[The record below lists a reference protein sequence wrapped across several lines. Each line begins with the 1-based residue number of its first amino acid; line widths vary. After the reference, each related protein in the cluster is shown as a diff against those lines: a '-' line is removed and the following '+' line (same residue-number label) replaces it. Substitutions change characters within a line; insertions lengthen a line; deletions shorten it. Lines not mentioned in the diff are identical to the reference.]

1 MNSKFIKTLLSGLIL
16 TVSCGMFSPTVADE
30 VPAKLTMEKDIKI
43 AEGHCMLMV
52 SLRLGDGF
60 EPTVTDRRE
69 GMNSENIPTFTYVGT
84 AENKDSGEELSF
96 ICKFAMENGNYN
108 ITEFKIM
115 TGGRWRNDCGKE
127 SSYAGSSSGSYRSV
141 TVFLSIAVAFY
152 SGTGLN
158 SGPDLF
164 FLRGN

>member
-84 AENKDSGEELSF
+84 AENKDSGEELSQ
-96 ICKFAMENGNYN
+96 ADGGE
-108 ITEFKIM
+108 M
-115 TGGRWRNDCGKE
+115 TVEKRVPMPALPPE
-127 SSYAGSSSGSYRSV
+127 V
-141 TVFLSIAVAFY
+141 T
-152 SGTGLN
+152 GQ
-158 SGPDLF
+158 
-164 FLRGN
+164 

>member
-69 GMNSENIPTFTYVGT
+69 GMNSVLKTRIQVKNCHSYVNSLWKT
-84 AENKDSGEELSF
+84 AIIILP
-96 ICKFAMENGNYN
+96 
-108 ITEFKIM
+108 
-115 TGGRWRNDCGKE
+115 
-127 SSYAGSSSGSYRSV
+127 
-141 TVFLSIAVAFY
+141 
-152 SGTGLN
+152 N
-158 SGPDLF
+158 SRL
-164 FLRGN
+164 

>member
-115 TGGRWRNDCGKE
+115 KVVPQADGGEMTVEKRVPMPALHPEVTGQ
-127 SSYAGSSSGSYRSV
+127 
-141 TVFLSIAVAFY
+141 
-152 SGTGLN
+152 
-158 SGPDLF
+158 
-164 FLRGN
+164 